1 MQATCLC
8 WLDSYQ
14 RDENSWQQILR
25 SPSSAPHLVAIYIFV
40 FLYSW
45 VRNSSLRDAIWKCKE
60 WEVSPKRI
68 TDQTVEQ
75 WKCCSMKI
83 SYQHSRPHSEALHL
97 KYVSCICNWAQCFL
111 LWAVKQNWEENLEN
125 HSFLIFFFSV
135 QLFSH
140 SWARQELWDY
150 LQIAYYLKCNLC
162 NWSYQSYL
170 FSQTKQFQDH
180 KRGFSL
186 VPPALPVRL
195 PRWSLSDVFSHDF
208 HFTDLFSGKKIC

>member
-1 MQATCLC
+1 MRGQSKKDNRSNCWTVKMLLHENQLSALQAT
-8 WLDSYQ
+8 
-14 RDENSWQQILR
+14 LR
-25 SPSSAPHLVAIYIFV
+25 SSALEVCVMYLQLSPML
-40 FLYSW
+40 
-45 VRNSSLRDAIWKCKE
+45 SSLSC
-60 WEVSPKRI
+60 
-68 TDQTVEQ
+68 QTELGRESGKPQ
-75 WKCCSMKI
+75 FF
-83 SYQHSRPHSEALHL
+83 
-97 KYVSCICNWAQCFL
+97 N
-111 LWAVKQNWEENLEN
+111 
-125 HSFLIFFFSV
+125 FFFSV